1 MDESLPKSP
10 EPARPAARKSRGR
23 PGLTERDRD
32 LALQAARTLLAA
44 EGLEGLQAR
53 AVAREAGLSV
63 GSIYKLFGDIES
75 LVRTLNLETHREF
88 AAHHRAALEAM
99 TDEGSDAE
107 ARLMALAR
115 AYLEFVLDNG
125 RRWDAVLR
133 TSRRVEAGRPA
144 EYFQSEEA
152 LFAIVESVIG
162 ELPGF
167 ADPVRRARAA
177 RALWASVHGIISVTL
192 ANSRASD
199 PAADALAQ
207 VDLILGAVTR
217 DASQAQ

>member
-1 MDESLPKSP
+1 MNKSVPKGAGPVSP
-10 EPARPAARKSRGR
+10 ADRKPRGR
-23 PGLTERDRD
+23 PGLTGRDRD
-32 LALQAARTLLAA
+32 VALQAARTLLAA

-75 LVRTLNLETHREF
+75 LVRVLNLETHREF
-88 AAHHRAALEAM
+88 AAHHRAALEALGG
-99 TDEGSDAE
+99 EESNAG

-115 AYLEFVLDNG
+115 AYLDFVLENG
-125 RRWDAVLR
+125 RRWEAVMR
-133 TSRRVEAGRPA
+133 TSRGIEAGRPA
-144 EYFQSEEA
+144 EYVQSEEA
-152 LFAIVESVIG
+152 LFAIIESVIG
-162 ELPGF
+162 DLPGF
-167 ADPVRRARAA
+167 ADTALRARAA

-199 PAADALAQ
+199 PTVDALAQ

-217 DASQAQ
+217 DASQVR